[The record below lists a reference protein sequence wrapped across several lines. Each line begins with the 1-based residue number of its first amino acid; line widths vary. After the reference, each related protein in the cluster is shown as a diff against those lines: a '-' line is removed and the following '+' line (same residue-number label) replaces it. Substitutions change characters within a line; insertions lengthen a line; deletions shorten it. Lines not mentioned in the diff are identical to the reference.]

1 MGKRPIRIAATL
13 GMVAALI
20 RTYQG
25 YKDGGWHR
33 VMVDWTGYD
42 PNYGWNITWAKAL
55 IPMVTGI
62 AVSAIGAKAGVNK
75 YLPKGVGL

>member
-1 MGKRPIRIAATL
+1 
-13 GMVAALI
+13 MVGALI
-20 RTYQG
+20 QTYAG
-25 YKDGGWHR
+25 YKEGGWHR

-42 PNYGWNITWAKAL
+42 PNWGWNIKWARAL
-55 IPMVTGI
+55 IPCVAGI